1 MNINNNLDNIRN
13 FINTINDE
21 KIKTKCSY
29 LLNKLSKNINKYTIE
44 NNINEDV
51 DIDTNILNENKDENN
66 KEKKDENN
74 KEKKDETKLK
84 DTKNKLSFIEERIND
99 INNKFILYM
108 QNKEQIEQIM
118 NDFYFQI
125 SNNNLL
131 ENLSSIYNIQDEQK

>member
-74 KEKKDETKLK
+74 KEKKDENKLK